1 MRDPE
6 RDEPIEVLSEVECR
20 QLLKSRDIGR
30 LAIVVDGQPEIFPVN
45 YAFDEGV
52 VVFRTAPGLKLE
64 RGPLTAAAFEVD
76 EVDTRQGVAWS
87 VVVKGTAHDVT
98 GTMDGISENLRKQVV
113 HPRAPGNRSSGMA
126 IYANSISGRRFML
139 PPSGE
144 TPWLHRESSA

>member
-1 MRDPE
+1 MRERE
-6 RDEPIEVLSEVECR
+6 RDDPIEVLSEEESR
-20 QLLKSRDIGR
+20 RLLKSRDIGR

-76 EVDTRQGVAWS
+76 EVDTTQGVAWS

-98 GTMDGISENLRKQVV
+98 GTMDEISEGLRKLVV
-113 HPRAPGNRSSGMA
+113 HPRAPGNRSGWMA
-126 IYANSISGRRFML
+126 IYASSISGRRFML

-144 TPWLHRESSA
+144 TPWLHPGSSS